1 MALIPTLSR
10 QRGIP
15 ATTGVPAP
23 PVVTI
28 RNKMEGAAR
37 FFEQLG
43 KEGVKLT
50 AAQTATEMAVAESS
64 AILKFRA
71 LEAELAKEDGLVAP
85 TLYEVKA
92 KQIYEDVSL
101 GLTTPAAQR
110 LFQNKFSLL
119 SVRSKV
125 AVTTAGLARKKDQL
139 WADVLSTNDTLVD
152 LIGQDISPRM
162 RSGIHISVMKNID
175 DAVKAGTTSPTKG
188 ANEKIRLRSV
198 IAKNGI
204 AAWINRATKD
214 ELLSRYDQLNAGKF
228 TGLNAE
234 QNGVDWKHLTELE
247 KDSIRRKVARELESL
262 TRLAEKQ
269 DRATDRELKKKQ
281 EDNFG
286 ETALIIQAVK
296 TGQKDFTYLP
306 TISEI
311 DEMKDNRDIDG
322 QQAKVLGDMLV
333 DVDQAKTDRLE
344 MLGLQNDI
352 YAIADLDFPFEQQD
366 AALTAIRN
374 RIFLLARQGRLEISH
389 TTALTNLMA
398 KIKDKTF
405 ATSPQVRARV
415 SLRRILGAGD
425 PEFQMPGFNIDPESA
440 ARIQFAL
447 NEYDVRVDG
456 GEKPWLVHRDLL
468 VRARG
473 ELPLTLKRIVRPMFG
488 PKKSLEKWTQGDVE
502 QTTDRLIDALRNK
515 SISNGAYNSS
525 MGYLSQINAVIA
537 QDAQIADEQD
547 LIKESVKEMNGGQ
560 GTLLED
566 RKK

>member
-50 AAQTATEMAVAESS
+50 AAQTATEMVVAESS
-64 AILKFRA
+64 AILKFKA
-71 LEAELAKEDGLVAP
+71 LEAKLAKEDGLSAP
-85 TLYEVKA
+85 TLYDAEA

-306 TISEI
+306 IISEI

-425 PEFQMPGFNIDPESA
+425 PEFQVPGLKVDAQSA
-440 ARIQFAL
+440 ARIQRAL
-447 NEYDVRVDG
+447 NEYDARVAEK
-456 GEKPWLVHRDLL
+456 EKPWAVHRELL

-473 ELPLTLKRIVRPMFG
+473 ETEQDIQSIPNPMFG
-488 PKKSLEKWTQGDVE
+488 PKKKLGSWIQNDVQDTEEK
-502 QTTDRLIDALRNK
+502 LINALRTGN
-515 SISNGAYNSS
+515 ITNAAYNSS
-525 MGYLSQINAVIA
+525 MEYLSQISVI
-537 QDAQIADEQD
+537 I
-547 LIKESVKEMNGGQ
+547 
-560 GTLLED
+560 D
-566 RKK
+566 RKNTLEEEIKVLKIPLKDREK